1 MLKLREA
8 REELVRVGSFR
19 AGPILGSFRAGTILG
34 SFRAGPILG
43 HDMNSNECIS
53 R

>member
-8 REELVRVGSFR
+8 REELVRLGSFR
-19 AGPILGSFRAGTILG
+19 AGPILG